1 MMPTGNELLMVFML
15 IAVTASVMTAIIIR
29 PDWFGLENDNK
40 KAANGGTRQRP
51 EK

>member
-1 MMPTGNELLMVFML
+1 MMPTGNELLMVL
-15 IAVTASVMTAIIIR
+15 ILVAVVSSVVTTIIIR

-51 EK
+51 E

>member
-29 PDWFGLENDNK
+29 PDWFGLEDDRHGK
-40 KAANGGTRQRP
+40 
-51 EK
+51 

>member
-1 MMPTGNELLMVFML
+1 MVILLM
-15 IAVTASVMTAIIIR
+15 AATASVITAIMIR

-40 KAANGGTRQRP
+40 KTANGGTRQRP